1 VPTWKLTLEYD
12 GAPYCGWQR
21 QANGVSV
28 QGVVEDA
35 LQRLLSGDTVAV
47 VASGRTDAGVHA
59 RGQVVSF
66 ATERTLRAD
75 SYLRG
80 LNTLLPPS
88 VAVRHVEAAPEG
100 FDANR
105 WARSK
110 RYAYRLLIGRA
121 RSPLRQPLV
130 WQLYNPLDEEA
141 MREAAAL
148 LTGTR
153 DFASFRGAQATSR
166 TTIRTLTRIE
176 IDAQDDELRLTFEG
190 TGFLK
195 QMVRNLV
202 GTLVDVGQGRRAP
215 ASMRAVLAACDR
227 RAAGRTAP
235 AQGLCLE
242 HVHYD
247 LVAGPP
253 DKSIAVVVDED
264 E

>member
-1 VPTWKLTLEYD
+1 MPTWKLTLEYD

-21 QANGVSV
+21 QASGVSV

-35 LQRLLSGDTVAV
+35 LRQLLSGDEVHV

-66 ATERTLRAD
+66 ATERMLRAD

-88 VAVRHVEAAPEG
+88 VAVRHAEAAPQG

-105 WARSK
+105 WALSK
-110 RYAYRLLIGRA
+110 RYTYRLLIGRA
-121 RSPLRQPLV
+121 RSPLRQPFV
-130 WQLYNPLDEEA
+130 WQLYNRLDVEA
-141 MREAAAL
+141 MRAAAAL
-148 LTGTR
+148 LVGTR

-166 TTIRTLTRIE
+166 TTIRTLTAIE
-176 IDAQDDELRLTFEG
+176 LAVQDDELRLTFEG

-202 GTLVDVGQGRRAP
+202 GTLVEVGQGRRAP
-215 ASMRAVLAACDR
+215 ESMRAVLAACDR

-242 HVHYD
+242 QVRYD
-247 LVAGPP
+247 LEAGPP
-253 DKSIAVVVDED
+253 DKTVAVVVDED
-264 E
+264 D